1 MIKFKEGL
9 EILQRENTT
18 GIIIS
23 EKTLRWLKHVEAMKK
38 IVKFFGRKRR
48 WESQIPLHQWRKY

>member
-48 WESQIPLHQWRKY
+48 